1 MDGKLTGRL
10 SPRQRLSG
18 RLSFSVRDAPGIVL
32 ITKRISENGI
42 YRAKTDDADGYSLV
56 TVDVPATVEPLVP
69 HAFDLTGGYVMSG
82 TWTIGGDTVNYSDVY
97 AVQANRPYLIM
108 LGNRIGSRFRAMF
121 SDTDTAAAQE
131 NVVGR
136 SIVNTSNPAA
146 CAYATFKPTVDGFIT
161 ITKDNAGTAGLKTYM
176 FRLEDLIDE

>member
-1 MDGKLTGRL
+1 MDGKLAGRL
-10 SPRQRLSG
+10 SPRQHLSG

-32 ITKRISENGI
+32 ITKQIIENGI
-42 YRAKTDDADGYSLV
+42 YRAKADSADGYSLV
-56 TVDVPATVEPLVP
+56 TVEVPATIEPLVP
-69 HAFDLTGGYVMSG
+69 HAFDLTGGYVMNG

-97 AVQANRPYLIM
+97 EVQANKPYLIM
-108 LGNRIGSRFRAMF
+108 LGNIVGSRFRAMF
-121 SDTDTAAAQE
+121 SEMDTVAAQE

-136 SIVNTSNPAA
+136 SIINTSNPAA
-146 CAYATFKPTVDGFIT
+146 CAYATFKPTADGFIT